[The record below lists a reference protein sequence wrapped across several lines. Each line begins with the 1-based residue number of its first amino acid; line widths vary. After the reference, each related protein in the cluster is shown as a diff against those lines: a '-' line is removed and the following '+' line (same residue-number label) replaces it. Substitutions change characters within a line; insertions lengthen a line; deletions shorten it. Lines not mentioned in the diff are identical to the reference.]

1 MYKEYLKEFRN
12 DFKNLTTKY
21 DAYTVLYDFV
31 KMCAISI
38 YNAFAKNEKME
49 QEYLTTIKK
58 YDKETQQI
66 IPRMFAKLV
75 LTFESAREI
84 IDIFS
89 EFYEGGNFKNARLGQ
104 FFTPFNVSTLMGEVA
119 VTSMK
124 NVDEI
129 IAEKGFVTM
138 MEPSCGAGRYD
149 TSFC

>member
-21 DAYTVLYDFV
+21 DDYTVLYDFV

-84 IDIFS
+84 I
-89 EFYEGGNFKNARLGQ
+89 YLANFMRKVILKMLA
-104 FFTPFNVSTLMGEVA
+104 
-119 VTSMK
+119 
-124 NVDEI
+124 
-129 IAEKGFVTM
+129 
-138 MEPSCGAGRYD
+138 
-149 TSFC
+149 